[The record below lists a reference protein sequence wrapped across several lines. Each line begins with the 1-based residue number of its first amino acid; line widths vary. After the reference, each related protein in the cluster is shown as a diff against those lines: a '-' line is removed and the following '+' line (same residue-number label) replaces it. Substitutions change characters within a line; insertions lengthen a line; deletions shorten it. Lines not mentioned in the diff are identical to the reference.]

1 MSEDWR
7 NDPRF
12 NVEEKKTKEP
22 NAKVQARMEWD
33 ELGWMDQN
41 NYDSFEDFYKTIK
54 RKKISKSSVKT
65 SRKEATKKEETAKD
79 EDWRKALG
87 IDYTDNEQGID
98 PNTEIKKNI
107 IEKEETAKDEDWRKA
122 LGIDYTDNE
131 QGIDPNIQAEIKNQT
146 YQNNNNPLEAFIG
159 FVILFFLGAGVI
171 SLVSSVFDSNDTKE
185 PLVIKEYKYVPKKR
199 TVFDSAGDTL
209 DKVNPL
215 NYFKKKKM
223 CQRVADSRDTV
234 SLGKRHYKECMK
246 NPHQYR

>member
-65 SRKEATKKEETAKD
+65 SRKEATK
-79 EDWRKALG
+79 
-87 IDYTDNEQGID
+87 
-98 PNTEIKKNI
+98 
-107 IEKEETAKDEDWRKA
+107 KEETAKDEDWRKA

>member
-1 MSEDWR
+1 
-7 NDPRF
+7 
-12 NVEEKKTKEP
+12 
-22 NAKVQARMEWD
+22 
-33 ELGWMDQN
+33 
-41 NYDSFEDFYKTIK
+41 DFYKTIK
-54 RKKISKSSVKT
+54 GKKISKS
-65 SRKEATKKEETAKD
+65 SRKEATKKEKTAKD

-98 PNTEIKKNI
+98 PNN
-107 IEKEETAKDEDWRKA
+107 
-122 LGIDYTDNE
+122 
-131 QGIDPNIQAEIKNQT
+131 QAEIKTQT

>member
-41 NYDSFEDFYKTIK
+41 DYDSFENFYKTIQQ
-54 RKKISKSSVKT
+54 KKISKSSVKT
-65 SRKEATKKEETAKD
+65 SRKEATK
-79 EDWRKALG
+79 
-87 IDYTDNEQGID
+87 
-98 PNTEIKKNI
+98 
-107 IEKEETAKDEDWRKA
+107 KEETAKDEDWRKA